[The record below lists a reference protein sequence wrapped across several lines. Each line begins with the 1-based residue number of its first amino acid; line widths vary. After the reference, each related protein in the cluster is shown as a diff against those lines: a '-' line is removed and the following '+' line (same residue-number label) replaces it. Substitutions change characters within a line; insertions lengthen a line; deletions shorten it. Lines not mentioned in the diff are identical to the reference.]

1 MTTIKCPFCGATDND
16 HDTETMTRGCE
27 IVTFLSADTGMDVCE
42 CLCNVCG
49 AVGPIADDAELAIKA
64 FHSPSAA
71 MSLVRRL
78 AAMTDYAELVGL
90 CADAR
95 MLVEKEGMGAGKQ
108 DNTPTLTPDGLPSC
122 EGWWW
127 GQDTLFNDGFVP
139 IEVFKSGNE
148 FVAEM
153 RSLNKYQWHGP
164 CTGGP
169 RKDVK

>member
-127 GQDTLFNDGFVP
+127 GRKKGETEYCPWQVLKDDEGLF
-139 IEVFKSGNE
+139 VFAEEYGIKE
-148 FVAEM
+148 F
-153 RSLNKYQWHGP
+153 KWHGP

-169 RKDVK
+169 EK